1 MMMRLFLLS
10 KTQNYMSLLSYYQ
23 QKTTKNYWNF
33 LVKDLEDQCIGMNT
47 KQKVRI
53 KTQETITDILLNQNL

>member
-1 MMMRLFLLS
+1 
-10 KTQNYMSLLSYYQ
+10 MSLLSYYQ